1 MFSVS
6 QLPALNAA
14 LNATSALLLIAGYLQ
29 IRALRVRQHRACM
42 LSAFAVSILFLISYL
57 TYHYHAGSMRFTGQG
72 WVRPVYF
79 AVLTSHTVLAA
90 AVPVL
95 AVLTLRLAWRRE
107 FVRHRRLARWTFPI
121 WLYVSVTG
129 VAIYAFLYWLYP
141 AR

>member
-79 AVLTSHTVLAA
+79 AVLISHTVLAA

-107 FVRHRRLARWTFPI
+107 FLRHRRLARWTFPI

-141 AR
+141 VR

>member
-29 IRALRVRQHRACM
+29 IRALCVRQHRACM

-57 TYHYHAGSMRFTGQG
+57 TYHYHAGSIRFTGQG

-79 AVLTSHTVLAA
+79 AVLISHTVLAA

-95 AVLTLRLAWRRE
+95 AILTLRLAWRRE

-129 VAIYAFLYWLYP
+129 VVIYAFLYWLYP